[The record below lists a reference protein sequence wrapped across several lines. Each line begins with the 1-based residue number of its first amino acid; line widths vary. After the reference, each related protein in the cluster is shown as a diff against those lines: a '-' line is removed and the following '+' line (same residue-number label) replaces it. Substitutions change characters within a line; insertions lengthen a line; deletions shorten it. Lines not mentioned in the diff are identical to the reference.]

1 MLINKIS
8 NFTYQP
14 TSEGE
19 RIVYTYSELNEK
31 GDIISSNNKR
41 NFIITD
47 ADLKMHIDAIIQYL
61 EQR

>member
-1 MLINKIS
+1 MINKIT

-14 TSEGE
+14 TVEGD
-19 RIVYTYSELNEK
+19 RIIYTYSEINDN

-47 ADLKMHIDAIIQYL
+47 SDILECINKIKIYL